1 MENFSPELE
10 SKPKVKVSH
19 SILLL
24 CASVL
29 AALSLVCSAMLYI
42 ETQSLEAQCASLRE
56 ALDAQQASYQ
66 EEVQQLTQEIDELH
80 TANDSAMEYIT
91 KLNKRT
97 AADDNAMSGLLKI
110 SSVMFHKQ
118 SHHSGKVQDCPAC
131 TQLFDKNVDRYVIDF
146 YYLTG

>member
-56 ALDAQQASYQ
+56 ALDTQQKSYQ

-80 TANDSAMEYIT
+80 AANDSAMEYIT

-97 AADDNAMSGLLKI
+97 TADSNFQTNLAKI
-110 SSVMFHKQ
+110 CRYVYHKQ
-118 SHHSGKVQDCPAC
+118 SFHGGLADECQKCD
-131 TQLFDKNVDRYVIDF
+131 QLFDKNASGLMVDYFLIIN
-146 YYLTG
+146 